1 MSWGS
6 TSKCCLTCAFWQGN
20 RNQAYR
26 GARWECNSP
35 SDKGQCA
42 QHVFSGSSEGH
53 CACQGTSCS
62 KYVELP
68 K

>member
-6 TSKCCLTCAFWQGN
+6 TSKCCLTCAFWQG
-20 RNQAYR
+20 RRTQKYR
-26 GARWECNSP
+26 GAQWESNSP
-35 SDKGQCA
+35 SDRGQCA
-42 QHVFSGSSEGH
+42 QKVFCGVTQGP
-53 CACQGTSCS
+53 CACDGKSCP